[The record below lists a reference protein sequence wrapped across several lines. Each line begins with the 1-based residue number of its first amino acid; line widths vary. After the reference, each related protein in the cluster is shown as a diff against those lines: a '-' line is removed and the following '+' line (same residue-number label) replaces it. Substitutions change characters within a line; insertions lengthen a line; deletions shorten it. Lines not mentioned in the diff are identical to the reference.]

1 MSRFFTA
8 SVAMGALAAMLA
20 GPVLAQDAPAAPPAA
35 EAPAS
40 VTLPQVLRDAGL
52 TDVDSKPGRHGTRI
66 QGKLAD
72 GTELGAFLDGKGE
85 LRGLRAKDDAVLPQS
100 LIEALVPQPVR
111 GQAIFGE
118 FARLDAIFNGP
129 EGIALSGQDAQGK
142 ALRAGFAADGT
153 LMRFGRGEPE
163 RPRMGDMRPGGSK
176 GPHGEDH
183 GRGGP
188 DGKGPRHEGKGPR
201 DHDRDGDRDHDRDG
215 DRRGDRDRRGPAPQ
229 GDPLTPDQVRASLT
243 DAGYTEVAEILQ
255 QGPITIARATNPE
268 GEPVLVEV
276 GVDGKILREL
286 NR

>member
-1 MSRFFTA
+1 
-8 SVAMGALAAMLA
+8 
-20 GPVLAQDAPAAPPAA
+20 
-35 EAPAS
+35 
-40 VTLPQVLRDAGL
+40 
-52 TDVDSKPGRHGTRI
+52 
-66 QGKLAD
+66 
-72 GTELGAFLDGKGE
+72 
-85 LRGLRAKDDAVLPQS
+85 
-100 LIEALVPQPVR
+100 
-111 GQAIFGE
+111 
-118 FARLDAIFNGP
+118 
-129 EGIALSGQDAQGK
+129 
-142 ALRAGFAADGT
+142 
-153 LMRFGRGEPE
+153 
-163 RPRMGDMRPGGSK
+163 MGDMRPGGPK

-188 DGKGPRHEGKGPR
+188 DGKGPR

-215 DRRGDRDRRGPAPQ
+215 DRRGDRDRRGPASQ